1 MNTSQLTILI
11 CHCVIYS
18 IFRVNIRNWWI
29 RNPFILPYY
38 RKYLHHNLSYFTME
52 QKRKKDS
59 WVNHLSEAFENLSG
73 NPKLELE
80 VLTIN
85 INEGHNSELMEQ
97 CQILREYA
105 QYVDCVRRYAKEFE
119 LIDAIEQAVD
129 ECIQRNILSEF
140 LRKNKAEVIAMS
152 IFEYDKEEEERKL
165 RKAEYEAG
173 VESGIAEGKRLAQKK
188 EGTIALSRLG
198 LPVEQIAM
206 ALQVDV
212 ELAKQW
218 IGDK

>member
-1 MNTSQLTILI
+1 
-11 CHCVIYS
+11 
-18 IFRVNIRNWWI
+18 
-29 RNPFILPYY
+29 
-38 RKYLHHNLSYFTME
+38 
-52 QKRKKDS
+52 
-59 WVNHLSEAFENLSG
+59 
-73 NPKLELE
+73 
-80 VLTIN
+80 
-85 INEGHNSELMEQ
+85 MEQ
-97 CQILREYA
+97 CQTLNEYA
-105 QYVDCVRRYAKEFE
+105 QYVEKVRTYTKEDN
-119 LIDAIEQAVD
+119 LDNAVERAVN
-129 ECIQRNILSEF
+129 ECIHDGILADF
-140 LRKNKAEVIAMS
+140 LTQNKSEVIAMS

-173 VESGIAEGKRLAQKK
+173 VESGIAEGKRLAQK